1 MNAISNDSPRKTGRG
16 KAWLY
21 MILGVVA
28 LVLVVGGVW
37 GYNLFAMIQGYK
49 AMGVPKQTVST
60 MKAAYDE
67 WHGELAAVGDVRAE
81 RGADLSLEVAGVV
94 ESIDFKSGDDVK
106 AGQALLSLRS
116 ADDAAH
122 LASLRANANLAEIVY
137 KRDKSQLQAGAVSQ
151 ATLDSDEAT
160 MRSAQAQ
167 VAEQQALVDKKR
179 LRAPFAG
186 HLGIRAVD
194 LGQYLAPGTK
204 VVTLQ
209 QLDPILVDF
218 SVPQQAL
225 SQIAVGQPVKAR
237 SDTWPD
243 LVFEGEIAAIDP
255 HVDTDTRNVAV
266 RASLKNPDRKLLP
279 GMFAKV
285 SISVGQPQR
294 YLTLPQN
301 AITFNPY
308 GETVFIVTTA
318 GKLKAEQDAKA
329 KNEVQTEH
337 DTAVAKAAAAAEPQ
351 MDPNQLVAKQTFV
364 TVGATRGDQIS
375 ILKGISDGDE
385 IVTSGQLKLKTGSA
399 IIINNTVQ
407 PANDPDPKPSEE

>member
-1 MNAISNDSPRKTGRG
+1 MNAIMNDKPRNTGRG

-21 MILGVVA
+21 MGLGVV
-28 LVLVVGGVW
+28 LLILVVGGIW
-37 GYNLFAMIQGYK
+37 GYNLFSMIQGFK
-49 AMGVPKQTVST
+49 AQGVPKQTVST
-60 MKAAYDE
+60 MKAGYDE

-94 ESIDFKSGDDVK
+94 ESIGFKSGDDVK
-106 AGQALLSLRS
+106 AGQNLLALRS
-116 ADDAAH
+116 ADDVAH
-122 LASLRANANLAEIVY
+122 LASLKANANLAEIVY
-137 KRDKSQLQAGAVSQ
+137 KRDQGQLKAGAVSQ
-151 ATLDSDEAT
+151 ATLDSDEAN

-167 VAEQQALVDKKR
+167 VAEQQALVDKKQ

-194 LGQYLAPGTK
+194 LGQYLSPGTK

-218 SVPQQAL
+218 NVPQQAL
-225 SQIAVGQPVKAR
+225 SQIAVGQAVKA
-237 SDTWPD
+237 STDTYPD
-243 LVFEGEIAAIDP
+243 LQFEGEIAAIDP

-318 GKLKAEQDAKA
+318 GKLKAEQDAKSG
-329 KNEVQTEH
+329 NEVLTEH
-337 DTAVAKAAAAAEPQ
+337 DKQVTKAAAASQPQ
-351 MDPNQLVAKQTFV
+351 EDPNQLVAKQTFV
-364 TVGATRGDQIS
+364 TVGSTRGDQIS
-375 ILKGISDGDE
+375 ILKGVNEGDE
-385 IVTSGQLKLKTGSA
+385 IVTSGQLKIKTGSP
-399 IIINNTVQ
+399 IVINNSVQ
-407 PANDPDPKPSEE
+407 PANDANPKPTEE